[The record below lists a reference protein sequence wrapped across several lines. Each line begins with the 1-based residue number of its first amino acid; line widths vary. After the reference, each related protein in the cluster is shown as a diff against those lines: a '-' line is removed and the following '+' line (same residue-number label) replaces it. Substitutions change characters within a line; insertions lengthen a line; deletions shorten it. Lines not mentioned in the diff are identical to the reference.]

1 MTVFGGFRTVWVVAM
16 FDLPTNTAK
25 ARRAYTDFRKNLLED
40 GFVMLQYSVYARH
53 CPSEENMLVHEG
65 RIRTNLPPVGEVRVL
80 SLTDRQFGRMKVF
93 HGKKARKTEGP
104 PEQISLF

>member
-1 MTVFGGFRTVWVVAM
+1 MSAFGGFRTMWVVAM
-16 FDLPTNTAK
+16 FDLPTDTPT
-25 ARRAYTDFRKNLLED
+25 ARRAYATFRKSLLED

-53 CPSEENMLVHEG
+53 CPSEENVTVHEG
-65 RIRTNLPPVGEVRVL
+65 RIRGNLPPAGEVRVV

-93 HGKKARKTEGP
+93 HGKKRRKTEGA